1 MKQKI
6 FVEIGVCDF
15 DTLEPLIDNGWL
27 GYFVE
32 PVNKYAS
39 KLSDYDVTECAISY
53 YDGVADFYAVSYTHL
68 TLPTSDLV

>member
-32 PVNKYAS
+32 PVSKYAR
-39 KLSDYDVTECAISY
+39 KLNQYDVTECASVPMMERSNFI
-53 YDGVADFYAVSYTHL
+53 
-68 TLPTSDLV
+68 

>member
-32 PVNKYAS
+32 PVSKYAR
-39 KLSDYDVTECAISY
+39 KLNQYDVTECAISS
-53 YDGVADFYAVSYTHL
+53 YDGEI
-68 TLPTSDLV
+68 DLSLIHI

>member
-1 MKQKI
+1 MRQKV

-32 PVNKYAS
+32 PVSKYAR
-39 KLSDYDVTECAISY
+39 KLNQYDVTECAISS
-53 YDGVADFYAVSYTHL
+53 YDGR
-68 TLPTSDLV
+68 